1 VRNPLAG
8 VDGNRTH
15 LATFQTPPWV

>member
-15 LATFQTPPWV
+15 LATFQTPHWV